1 MAEKVY
7 FLNVEDWEQYGFTNT
22 NIDVK
27 KLRVISYRAQFTHIR
42 SVLGT
47 TLYDKIVSEI
57 TAGTLTG
64 IYQTLMDDYVVDTLV
79 AWCDYKATFHTTNQI
94 MNKTTGKNSD
104 EHIDSNDLD
113 DNNALRNTLRADAKQ
128 FESDMIGWLQD
139 NRNNIPEYCNTPED
153 QSHQTIH
160 PSQIVNDYFGNIGV
174 I

>member
-27 KLRVISYRAQFTHIR
+27 KLRVISYRAQFTLIR

-47 TLYDKIVSEI
+47 TLYDKIVTEI

-160 PSQIVNDYFGNIGV
+160 PSQTVNDYFGNIGV